1 MKPWCLE
8 KLEFLSIDKVV
19 IDALKS
25 SGSLGRLDYSRLVNA
40 FESSSLRVKEI
51 LAQGPDS
58 SFGVREEWRMTF
70 DLFEHLSLRLSNT
83 PQVIVCPA
91 DLICLS
97 SRDYFFFL
105 ERNIA
110 RFTSPVLKFWNDSKI
125 LWTST
130 ILLMICY
137 R

>member
-1 MKPWCLE
+1 
-8 KLEFLSIDKVV
+8 
-19 IDALKS
+19 
-25 SGSLGRLDYSRLVNA
+25 
-40 FESSSLRVKEI
+40 
-51 LAQGPDS
+51 
-58 SFGVREEWRMTF
+58 MTF
-70 DLFEHLSLRLSNT
+70 DLFERLSLRLSNT
-83 PQVIVCPA
+83 PQVIVHPA

-125 LWTST
+125 LWTLT